1 MKTKINSVAE
11 LLMSEDNYLILT
23 HKRPDGDTI
32 GSGAA
37 LCRLLRACGKTA
49 YLHNNE
55 DFTQKY
61 EFLYSGLVAPNGFV
75 PAKIVTVDIADTALL
90 PRSAVSMADDVFL
103 CIDHHSSNTSYA
115 KNSYIDSNSC
125 AVGEILYSLSVELK
139 CELTAEIA
147 TAIYVAVATDTGC
160 FRYANTTANCH
171 RVAATCIEKNI
182 DCYWLNKMLF
192 ETKTRARFNVERFVF
207 EHLQILCD
215 GKVAVVAITLEDT
228 QRFEANQDDLENLS
242 NIPRQIEGVECA
254 VIMTQTDS
262 EHYKV
267 SVRTGDSLNASEIC
281 AQFGGGGHKNA
292 AGCTLKMTAE
302 VAVEKIARTVEI
314 ALNALEV
321 SAV

>member
-1 MKTKINSVAE
+1 MIMTMSRVAE

-23 HKRPDGDTI
+23 HRRPDGDTI

-55 DFTQKY
+55 DFTAKY
-61 EFLYSGLVAPNGFV
+61 EFLYDGLTAPEGFE

-90 PRSAVSMADDVFL
+90 PTSAEHLAGDVFL
-103 CIDHHSSNTSYA
+103 CIDHHSSNTNYA
-115 KNSYIDSNSC
+115 QNSYVDSGCC
-125 AVGEILYSLSVELK
+125 AVGEILFALINELGG
-139 CELTAEIA
+139 ELTQEIA
-147 TAIYVAVATDTGC
+147 TAIYVAISTDTGC

-171 RVAATCIEKNI
+171 IIAAACIEKDI
-182 DCYWLNKMLF
+182 ECYWLNKMLF

-215 GKVAVVAITLEDT
+215 GKVAIVAITIDDT
-228 QRFEANQDDLENLS
+228 KRFDANQDDLENLS

-262 EHYKV
+262 ENYKV
-267 SVRTGDSLNASEIC
+267 SVRTSDLLNASEIC

-292 AGCTLKMTAE
+292 AGCTLRMSADE
-302 VAVEKIARTVEI
+302 AVAKIEQTVSK
-314 ALNALEV
+314 ALGECVAD
-321 SAV
+321 